1 MVETLYMVGC
11 LPHSFFTDHHAW
23 FSTTHFTVII
33 SVCVLCCYARGH
45 KSKLLQPRGV
55 QLVLGAVFSLVFNL
69 DLSLSLSLS
78 LSLVGLC

>member
-33 SVCVLCCYARGH
+33 SVCARG
-45 KSKLLQPRGV
+45 
-55 QLVLGAVFSLVFNL
+55 FSCDAAMLEGTNQSCCNPGEF
-69 DLSLSLSLS
+69 S
-78 LSLVGLC
+78 